1 MHLEPTTPLPTTDA
15 TVHFEAGTASSTGT
29 LVRLEGF
36 DGPLG
41 LLLSLIESRRL
52 DVLTVPLGALAGAY
66 LEALAAL
73 PADRLTNVS
82 TFVSVASQ
90 LILIKSRALLP
101 RRTDFGLAPLA
112 DEPDPEAELRARL
125 LVYRIHRDAARV
137 LVEAAD
143 GRGLFR
149 REAAIAAA
157 SAQAGARP
165 GPQPPIDP
173 IRLVEALDGLARI
186 AVAPP
191 PPPEMVARTVT
202 IEERMAVLRLALASA
217 DVLVLQELLADVRDR
232 VVRAVTFLALLE
244 LSKRRELSVEQDEPW
259 GPIVVRRLGEAST

>member
-1 MHLEPTTPLPTTDA
+1 MHIPAL
-15 TVHFEAGTASSTGT
+15 ASANAAVTFGADDPAAV
-29 LVRLEGF
+29 VRVEGF

-41 LLLSLIESRRL
+41 LLLTLIESRRL

-73 PADRLTNVS
+73 PADRITQVS
-82 TFVSVASQ
+82 MFVAVASQ

-101 RRTDFGLAPLA
+101 RRADLGLAPLP

-125 LVYRIHRDAARV
+125 LVYRLHRDAAR
-137 LVEAAD
+137 EMAERAD

-149 REAAIAAA
+149 REAAIATA
-157 SAQAGARP
+157 SARAGARP
-165 GPQPPIDP
+165 GPLPALDP
-173 IRLVEALDGLARI
+173 GRLVAALDQLARI
-186 AVAPP
+186 TFPP
-191 PPPEMVARTVT
+191 SPPPEIVARTIT
-202 IEERMAVLRLALASA
+202 IEERMLVLRAALRTA
-217 DVLVLQELLADVRDR
+217 DVVVLQDLLVGVRDR

-259 GPIVVRRLGEAST
+259 GPIVVRRLGEQPA